1 MFHNLAKL
9 EPHIVD
15 QERRLLC
22 THRKGAIWAMPPWH
36 PAALQAAGRPVLV
49 SGSMGAASRV
59 LAGSP
64 MVAHPAGRATGRA
77 AQ

>member
-1 MFHNLAKL
+1 VFHNLAKL

-22 THRKGAIWAMPPWH
+22 AHRKGVIWALPAWH
-36 PAALQAAGRPVLV
+36 PAALQAAGQPVLV
-49 SGSMGAASRV
+49 PGSVGAASRV

-64 MVAHPAGRATGRA
+64 IVAHPTGRATGRA
-77 AQ
+77 AK